1 MFSRPIKEIRRLLRK
16 GMSNVSLNN
25 SHCKKANV
33 SKLWIPNFKK
43 FVSRSGFGEFQLTQ
57 ITKDF
62 KTSCWNLKIEG
73 LGKNSYDAFF
83 YLCFVLEIFYFKQN
97 GNPFSHVKRHYWIK
111 LIIEKES
118 PIFLTQFLTHLWI
131 LPENLYLS
139 LKNIYYWIW
148 SSQKFILRD
157 KLTSGYFKSTF
168 LLCSY
173 WPIQC

>member
-1 MFSRPIKEIRRLLRK
+1 MFLRPIKETRRLLRK

-33 SKLWIPNFKK
+33 SKLWIPNFNK

-57 ITKDF
+57 ITMNF

-73 LGKNSYDAFF
+73 LGKNSYEAFF

-111 LIIEKES
+111 LSIEKES
-118 PIFLTQFLTHLWI
+118 PIFLTRFLTHLWYQRI
-131 LPENLYLS
+131 
-139 LKNIYYWIW
+139 
-148 SSQKFILRD
+148 FISRW
-157 KLTSGYFKSTF
+157 KIFITESGARRS
-168 LLCSY
+168 SY
-173 WPIQC
+173 WETS